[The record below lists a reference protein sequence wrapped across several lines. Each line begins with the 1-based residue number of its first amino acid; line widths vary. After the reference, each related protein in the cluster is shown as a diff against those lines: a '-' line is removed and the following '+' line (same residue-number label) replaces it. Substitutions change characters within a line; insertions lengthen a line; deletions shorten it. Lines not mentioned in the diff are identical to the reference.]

1 MLKEL
6 LLSLPSNILIKINF
20 LKQDYVGTNLDLSI
34 FTNLFFGFGIAIG
47 LILISYLLGKK
58 IYNLIFKHQRELG
71 INYLIYI
78 ALGYISISTG
88 IALLGFFSFL
98 NPTAI
103 SLYLILI
110 LLISLHPF
118 NKIRLI
124 FNNIYTGFVKKNN
137 LKINK
142 FIFIWVSLFIFL
154 ALINLINPEIRED
167 QYHVDLPKIYLEQ
180 QTIMIPP
187 KEGLRVSA
195 SPLLSEMTYLVG
207 IFLWSNESARYIHFI
222 FYILVLLTLIEFSK
236 LNNYKFS
243 IYAPLLFATAPV
255 VIHETSSMYVD
266 FQWIFFFLLS
276 ILVLIY
282 NKKNTHSTIAL
293 SGLLMG
299 AMLAS
304 KLWTIVFI
312 PVSILFVILIT
323 DKIQKKL
330 KFTALFITTCLIAPS
345 IWLLRSFLLTGSPL
359 YPAFV
364 KDLTLENK
372 VSEFSLINFFSINY
386 QILNPIPYINVF
398 SPLFFLG
405 IFLFIF
411 KIRKNLKLLLKLPIF
426 KYFFLLLL
434 LYLSLRYQFGRYLL
448 GLYVLFIFVASV
460 EINNMLTK
468 FKYSQYLINSILIIL
483 FSYYLIN
490 SLLIIP
496 YSIGIADKNK
506 YLTRILSRDN
516 SSYYD
521 FNRKFDKYIL
531 KEDFVATY
539 KIFGHYY
546 ADFRFLDV
554 NFILDKNNRN
564 FDLFKE
570 KGVTKIFIKDHNMED
585 FCKNIALKNCDSSKY
600 TLISSYNDFPNYYL
614 YIIK

>member
-58 IYNLIFKHQRELG
+58 IYNLIFKRREELK
-71 INYLIYI
+71 INYLLYI
-78 ALGYISISTG
+78 AFGYISISTG

-118 NKIRLI
+118 NKIGLSLS
-124 FNNIYTGFVKKNN
+124 NIYKDFLKKVVY
-137 LKINK
+137 LKVNK
-142 FIFIWVSLFIFL
+142 FVFIWLSLFVFL

-180 QTIMIPP
+180 QTIMVPP
-187 KEGLRVSA
+187 MEQIKVSG
-195 SPLLSEMTYLVG
+195 SPLLGEMYYSIG
-207 IFLWSNESARYIHFI
+207 IFLGSKESARYIHFL
-222 FYILVLLTLIEFSK
+222 FYLLVIVTLFEFSK
-236 LNNYKFS
+236 LENHKFS

-266 FQWIFFFLLS
+266 FQWIFLFLLS

-282 NKKNTHSTIAL
+282 KKKNTYSTIAI
-293 SGLLMG
+293 SGFLLG
-299 AMLAS
+299 GMLAT

-312 PVSILFVILIT
+312 PVSIFFIILIT

-330 KFTALFITTCLIAPS
+330 KFTALFIFTCLITPS
-345 IWLLRSFLLTGSPL
+345 IWLLRSFLLTGNPL
-359 YPAFV
+359 FPAF
-364 KDLTLENK
+364 DNK
-372 VSEFSLINFFSINY
+372 PILSASLFSFVGINY
-386 QILNPIPYINVF
+386 PIFNPTLYVNVF
-398 SPLFFLG
+398 SPLFFIGCILFLYKFKTN
-405 IFLFIF
+405 IKILFNTKLFI
-411 KIRKNLKLLLKLPIF
+411 
-426 KYFFLLLL
+426 YFLLLL
-434 LYLSLRYQFGRYLL
+434 TLYMSIHYPFGRYLL
-448 GLYVLFIFVASV
+448 GLYVLFIFLASLG
-460 EINNMLTK
+460 IYNFITK
-468 FKYSQYLINSILIIL
+468 FKYSRYFINLILIVL

-490 SLLIIP
+490 ALLIIP

-521 FNRKFDKYIL
+521 FDKKFDKYIS
-531 KEDFVATY
+531 KEDFVITY
-539 KIFGHYY
+539 KIFGYYY
-546 ADFRFLDV
+546 ANFRFLDV

-570 KGVTKIFIKDHNMED
+570 KGITKIFTKDYNMEE
-585 FCKNIALKNCDSSKY
+585 FCKNIELKNCDSSKY
-600 TLISSYNDFPNYYL
+600 TLISSYKDFPNYYL
-614 YIIK
+614 YIIN